1 MLQSKITTV
10 CVLLKKEL
18 SACVHTQLVSS
29 FLLDIWLISPQYNHY
44 PRPTLQVF
52 NNFIEQRIEQEQ
64 MGPRKEVVDL
74 VNGLE
79 QTKLGYICG

>member
-10 CVLLKKEL
+10 CILLEKEL

-44 PRPTLQVF
+44 HRLTTQVF
-52 NNFIEQRIEQEQ
+52 SAFIEQRIEQAQ

-74 VNGLE
+74 VYGLE
-79 QTKLGYICG
+79 HTKLGYICG